1 MNKPISMMISE
12 TNDKIVQV
20 CNESGLPMSVL
31 ELIVRSIYNEI
42 KTISDRTLE
51 KDKSEYMSALSDVI
65 DAMQDSE
72 SDLSNK
78 EVIDEKS

>member
-31 ELIVRSIYNEI
+31 ELIMRSIYNEI

-51 KDKSEYMSALSDVI
+51 KDKLEYMSALSGMI
-65 DAMQDSE
+65 YTMQDSE

-78 EVIDEKS
+78 

>member
-31 ELIVRSIYNEI
+31 ELIVRNIYNEI

-51 KDKSEYMSALSDVI
+51 KDKLEYMSALSGIIDV
-65 DAMQDSE
+65 MQDSE
-72 SDLSNK
+72 KDLSDK
-78 EVIDEKS
+78 EKVIDE

>member
-65 DAMQDSE
+65 DTMQDSE

-78 EVIDEKS
+78 EVIDEQI

>member
-31 ELIVRSIYNEI
+31 ELIMRSIYNEI

-51 KDKSEYMSALSDVI
+51 KDKLEYMSALSGMI
-65 DAMQDSE
+65 DTMQDSE

-78 EVIDEKS
+78 EVIDEQS